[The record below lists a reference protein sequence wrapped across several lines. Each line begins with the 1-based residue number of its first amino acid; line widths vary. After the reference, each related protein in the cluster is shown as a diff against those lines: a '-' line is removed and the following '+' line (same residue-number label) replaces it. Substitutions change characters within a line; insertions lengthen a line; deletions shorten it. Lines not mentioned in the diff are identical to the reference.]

1 MSKYFE
7 ELMAKKSDSELME
20 YISNI
25 DKYTPEAL
33 IAVVNE
39 LKTRG
44 QSISEEDIKII
55 NNKVEGEKKREVE
68 KEKLKTSKSLMKNV
82 VTDPDAPLLYSQV
95 AIMMFS
101 TFFTTIFGAI
111 LLSLNIKD
119 SKRKLKVIGIG
130 ILFSTLAMLIGNV
143 VPNPY
148 FMTFSANSIG
158 GYFLVSDFWNK
169 YIGRETKYRTKPI
182 WIPLII
188 SLIITVLLLIP
199 MIYER

>member
-7 ELMAKKSDSELME
+7 ELMAKKSNSELME

-44 QSISEEDIKII
+44 QNISEEELKII
-55 NNKVEGEKKREVE
+55 NNKVEEDKKREVE
-68 KEKLKTSKSLMKNV
+68 KEKIKTSKSLRKNV

-95 AIMMFS
+95 AVIIFS
-101 TFFTTIFGAI
+101 TVFTTIFGAI

-119 SKRKLKVIGIG
+119 RKRKLKVIGIG
-130 ILFSTLAMLIGNV
+130 ILFSTIAILISNLAPHPFFLT
-143 VPNPY
+143 Y
-148 FMTFSANSIG
+148 SANGIG
-158 GYFLVSDFWNK
+158 GYFLISDFWNK
-169 YIGRETKYRTKPI
+169 YIGSETKYRTKPI

-188 SLIITVLLLIP
+188 SVIITALLLIP
-199 MIYER
+199 IIYE

>member
-7 ELMAKKSDSELME
+7 ELMAKKSNSELME

-44 QSISEEDIKII
+44 QNISEEELKII
-55 NNKVEGEKKREVE
+55 NNKVEEDKKREVE
-68 KEKLKTSKSLMKNV
+68 KEKIKTSKSLRKNV

-95 AIMMFS
+95 AVIIFS
-101 TFFTTIFGAI
+101 TVFTTIFGAI

-119 SKRKLKVIGIG
+119 TKRKLKVIGIG
-130 ILFSTLAMLIGNV
+130 ILFSTLAILISNI
-143 VPNPY
+143 VPHPY
-148 FMTFSANSIG
+148 FLVLSANSIG
-158 GYFLVSDFWNK
+158 GYFLISDFWNK
-169 YIGRETKYRTKPI
+169 YIGSETKYRTKPI

-188 SLIITVLLLIP
+188 SVIITALLLIP
-199 MIYER
+199 IIYE